1 MVRIALFS
9 GMALVRPTRSGKH
22 RNPMFLI
29 SSSPRF
35 PSHCISRA
43 RLVPKNLEKWA
54 ITAKIS
60 PAFTKSFSNPYEN
73 LIKDA
78 PIKSDL

>member
-22 RNPMFLI
+22 RNPLFPCFL
-29 SSSPRF
+29 
-35 PSHCISRA
+35 ISRA
-43 RLVPKNLEKWA
+43 RLVPENLEKWA

-60 PAFTKSFSNPYEN
+60 PTFTKSFSNPYEN